1 MIIPS
6 VFLQAV
12 CPLILITEMDMREH
26 RYIHKTI
33 VPATVPKQRGGPS
46 LGMHTPAVMSRELR
60 TRVVR
65 AGNCLIGRDNHINRD
80 ISRAHRD
87 FTSGQHL
94 FSQGQ
99 RDCER
104 NIDAVRMRSSEPCI
118 ARP

>member
-33 VPATVPKQRGGPS
+33 VPAPVPKQRGGPS
-46 LGMHTPAVMSRELR
+46 LGMHTPAVMFRELR
-60 TRVVR
+60 IRVIS
-65 AGNCLIGRDNHINRD
+65 AGNCLVGRDNHINRD
-80 ISRAHRD
+80 VARAHRN

-104 NIDAVRMRSSEPCI
+104 NIDAVRMRSSEPRMT
-118 ARP
+118 RP